1 MFQPQPSRNPADS
14 HLRALFAPRSVAV
27 VGASNDLSKMG
38 GLYFEHLLASF
49 EGTSYPVNR
58 GGLPVQ
64 GVPSFASLSTL
75 PETPDL
81 VFVAVPAQA
90 AVAVTKDAANLGVPV
105 VVVHTAGFSEM
116 GAEGAALE
124 TELTEYAR
132 ARGTRVVGP
141 NSMGVYGGATGVNL
155 LGLPARAGGVA
166 FVSASGTLIEM
177 VVPRLNESG
186 LGLRNVVGFE
196 NQADLRI
203 DEYLDYCADDPGVD
217 VIAVYMEAIKDGSGR
232 TFVDVLRRAA
242 ERKPVVVL
250 RGGRTAA
257 GQRAAISHT
266 GAIVSP
272 SLVYEG
278 LLRQAGIV
286 ELEDEAELVPF
297 IEGLSMA
304 RWAPSS
310 RVAVMGNGGG
320 FATLVTDAAESFGLS
335 VPRLSPDVQAALRDV
350 LNPLAAV
357 GNPIDAVVEHEGD
370 VTLWGELA
378 EIVLRDDIGAVL
390 KFGLYA
396 GGRSVESIRSEAA
409 ALAKAGR
416 SAGVPVFVY
425 SPYGDA
431 DDDTVEVF
439 RSEGIPVFRTQRTA
453 ARVISASATL
463 GGAGGDV
470 TRRVPE
476 RLEQEVTAPGTDVTV
491 LDEPESLQVVE
502 LLGLPVPPHVVLDA
516 HQLKGA
522 DSLDLQLSSGEVVL
536 KVVIDGVHHKS
547 DVGGV
552 RTHVPR
558 ERALAE
564 ARAMAESLAVSDYE
578 VAAVIVM
585 EQVSAAG
592 PELLL
597 SARRDPAV
605 GPIVT
610 VGAGGVLAELLSDVA
625 VAAAPLS
632 VTEAEC
638 LLDSLRVG
646 RLLQGYRGSEHVG
659 LVPTAEA
666 IAAFSQS
673 FVDDPSLSEVEVN
686 PLMASAEGLWAVDAL
701 VRREE
706 GAGC

>member
-1 MFQPQPSRNPADS
+1 VDS

-49 EGTSYPVNR
+49 EGRSYPVNR

-64 GVPSFASLSTL
+64 GIPSYAALSAL

-81 VFVAVPAQA
+81 VFVAVPARA
-90 AVAVTKDAANLGVPV
+90 AVAVTKDAADLGVPV

-155 LGLPARAGGVA
+155 LGLPARPGGVA

-250 RGGRTAA
+250 RGARTAA

-297 IEGLSMA
+297 IEGLSLA
-304 RWAPSS
+304 RRARSG

-320 FATLVTDAAESFGLS
+320 FATLVTDAVESVGLS
-335 VPRLSPDVQAALRDV
+335 VPRLSSEVQAALRDV

-370 VTLWGELA
+370 GTLWGELA

-396 GGRSVESIRSEAA
+396 GGGRSVESIRSEAA

-431 DDDTVEVF
+431 DERTVEVF
-439 RSEGIPVFRTQRTA
+439 RSEGIPVFRTPRTA
-453 ARVISASATL
+453 ARVISANATL
-463 GGAGGDV
+463 GGGREV
-470 TRRVPE
+470 MRREPG
-476 RLEQEVTAPGTDVTV
+476 RPGHEVRAVGTDMTV
-491 LDEPESLQVVE
+491 LDEPESLRVVE

-516 HQLKGA
+516 HQLKSA
-522 DSLDLQLSSGEVVL
+522 DSPEPALPSDEVVL

-547 DVGGV
+547 DLGGV
-552 RTHVPR
+552 RTRVPR
-558 ERALAE
+558 GRALAE
-564 ARAMAESLAVSDYE
+564 ARAMAETLAVSDYE
-578 VAAVIVM
+578 IAGVIVM

-597 SARRDPAV
+597 SARRDAAV

-610 VGAGGVLAELLSDVA
+610 VGAGGVLAELLGDVA
-625 VAAAPLS
+625 VAAAPVS
-632 VTEAEC
+632 VPEAQR

-646 RLLQGYRGSEHVG
+646 RLLQGYRGSERVG

-666 IAAFSQS
+666 IAAFSQA
-673 FVDDPSLSEVEVN
+673 FADDESLSEVEVN
-686 PLMASAEGLWAVDAL
+686 PLMPSAEGLWAVDAL
-701 VRREE
+701 VRREVA
-706 GAGC
+706 AGC